1 MTPRRGHTLS
11 LAVRYGAYV
20 VRRIVVPYTS
30 AVVNGGSGV

>member
-1 MTPRRGHTLS
+1 MRIRVGRTLT

-30 AVVNGGSGV
+30 AVVSGGSRV